1 MSSLQADSSRVFS
14 GAIAFAIANRLEM
27 TLQTHHSE
35 ALRVLLAAQLADI
48 KDATLTD
55 DNVESLLLTCGDSML
70 LAALDLIDS
79 NEGAITHRVLR
90 HMLNSHCSVAHSR
103 LAQSTSVSGVIDF
116 APQWHL

>member
-1 MSSLQADSSRVFS
+1 MGTLRPHSSREFS
-14 GAIAFAIANRLEM
+14 GDIAFAVAKRLEM

-79 NEGAITHRVLR
+79 NEGAITQFVLR
-90 HMLNSHCSVAHSR
+90 LTLNDHCSVAHLR
-103 LAQSTSVSGVIDF
+103 F
-116 APQWHL
+116 A